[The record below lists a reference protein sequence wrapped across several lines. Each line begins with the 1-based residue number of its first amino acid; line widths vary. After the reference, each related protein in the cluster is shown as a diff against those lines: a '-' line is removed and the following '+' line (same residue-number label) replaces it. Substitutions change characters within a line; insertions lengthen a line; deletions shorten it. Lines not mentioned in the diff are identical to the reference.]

1 MEALPR
7 VTLVLDRERCESR
20 LKRLPFWLIK
30 GLGGTDGCMVEGR
43 AIGMCMIFSTSLRQA
58 PLGSASVSQVGS
70 RPTPSLGYHFVC
82 GMLLGD
88 QNLRF
93 FI

>member
-1 MEALPR
+1 
-7 VTLVLDRERCESR
+7 
-20 LKRLPFWLIK
+20 
-30 GLGGTDGCMVEGR
+30 MVEGR